1 MDFFVNLFS
10 SEFMP
15 HGHCYQ
21 WRPDILWT
29 HVISDGL
36 ITFSYAT
43 IPATLAM
50 FTAKRGDLEFR
61 GIFLLFASF
70 ILCCGATHALEIY
83 SVWEGAYRLT
93 GLMKAIT
100 AVVSLST
107 AVALVLMVPKALL
120 IPSPQQLH
128 VANIEL
134 RKESQ
139 QRLKV
144 EAELAE
150 QRKEQLFRTIVSA
163 IPSGM
168 LLLDKAGHVL
178 LANRAVSRIFGL
190 GSSEPTGAAV
200 DAVFPA
206 CFLDGF
212 NEKLKH
218 FFEGNGDEA
227 DFTGMIF
234 EGERADGQ
242 VIAGK
247 MGFTPIRWKDEDLVI
262 VNIVDIT
269 SSVRQNEAIRR
280 SNNRF
285 DRAVA
290 GTAEGLWEWDVSN
303 EQVWYSP
310 QFFKLL
316 EYEAREGGA
325 LDFWLDHTE
334 QSSRA
339 RLEHSLRGLSE
350 KEGEFQQEHRIRL
363 ASGEYR
369 WLLTRGR
376 GRTDGKHHFVSGSIS
391 DIHQRKMIE
400 VALERQNQFMETI
413 FENIRHGI
421 FVLDVTEDQD
431 LIFVAFNKAEEE
443 MTGVPFE
450 HARNKRVEEL
460 APEYFPLEVAQEI
473 RARYQTCLDRNDVYE
488 YTEMIPIKGR
498 ETWWLTRL
506 APVCNQTGEIY
517 RIIGSTSEITQIKQ
531 LEASVRDRE
540 EYLQKIID
548 FSLNGLFII
557 DLNTLKNTF
566 INPSFTRITGY
577 QREDLQDADLDFQSL
592 FHPSEREIMEDHFE
606 DVKRSERGSMMSM
619 EYRFRHKQG
628 HWIWCLSSNAV
639 FSYDENG
646 RPLEMIGTFIDI
658 TSIKEA
664 AQRLHESNQELEQ
677 FAFVASHD
685 LREPLRKVKSFAQLI
700 KKRYA
705 DGLPE
710 KALDYF
716 TRMMSATERMD
727 RLIEDLLSLSRVA
740 TNAREFSNHALD
752 DILDTVLQDLDIVIR
767 RKQAVIQREP
777 LPAINCDESQIYQ
790 LFTNLINNSLKYV
803 DEQRLPS
810 IYIRAVSESESFVIL
825 ELKDNGIGF
834 EQKDA
839 EQIFGI
845 FKRLHGR
852 DAYTG
857 SGIGLAICRKIVDR
871 HNGTIRAFGVPNQGA
886 RFEIRLPVH

>member
-1 MDFFVNLFS
+1 MDFFANLFS

-50 FTAKRGDLEFR
+50 FTAKRKDLEFR
-61 GIFLLFASF
+61 GIFLLFAAF

-93 GLMKAIT
+93 GLMKAVT
-100 AVVSLST
+100 AVISLAT
-107 AVALVLMVPKALL
+107 AVALIIMVPKALL

-128 VANIEL
+128 EANIEL

-144 EAELAE
+144 EAELSQ

-168 LLLDKAGHVL
+168 LLLDKAGRVL

-190 GSSEPTGAAV
+190 GDVEPTGTLV
-200 DAVFPA
+200 DAVLPNA
-206 CFLDGF
+206 FLSGF
-212 NEKLKH
+212 HEKLKL
-218 FFEGNGDEA
+218 FFESEGGESA
-227 DFTGMIF
+227 FSGVVF
-234 EGERADGQ
+234 EGAREDGQ
-242 VIAGK
+242 TLVSK
-247 MGFTPIRWKDEDLVI
+247 MGFTPIRWKNEDLVI

-269 SSVRQNEAIRR
+269 DSVRQNEAIRR

-290 GTAEGLWEWDVSN
+290 GTAEGLWEWDVLS

-316 EYEAREGGA
+316 AYEERAGGA
-325 LDFWLDHTE
+325 LDFWLDHTDH
-334 QSSRA
+334 SSRA

-350 KEGEFQQEHRIRL
+350 TEGEFQQEHRLRL
-363 ASGEYR
+363 RSGEYR
-369 WLLTRGR
+369 WFLTRGR
-376 GRTDGKHHFVSGSIS
+376 GRRDGPFHFVSGSIS

-400 VALERQNQFMETI
+400 MALERQNQFMETI
-413 FENIRHGI
+413 FANIRHGI

-431 LIFVAFNKAEEE
+431 LIFVAFNRAEEE

-450 HARNKRVEEL
+450 HARNKRIEEL

-473 RARYQTCLDRNDVYE
+473 RARYQTCFDRKDVYE

-498 ETWWLTRL
+498 QTWWLTRL
-506 APVCNQTGEIY
+506 APVLDQSGEVY

-531 LEASVRDRE
+531 LEASVRERE

-548 FSLNGLFII
+548 YSLNGLFII
-557 DLNTLKNTF
+557 ELETLKNTF

-577 QREDLQDADLDFQSL
+577 HREDLQDEGLDFMAL
-592 FHPSEREIMEDHFE
+592 FHPDERAVMDEHFE
-606 DVKRSERGSMMSM
+606 DVKRAERGAMRSM
-619 EYRFRHKQG
+619 EYRFRHKHG
-628 HWIWCLSSNAV
+628 HWIWCLSSDAV
-639 FSYDENG
+639 FSYDDAG
-646 RPLEMIGTFIDI
+646 RPVEMIGTFIDI

-664 AQRLHESNQELEQ
+664 TQRLHDSNQELEQ

-716 TRMMSATERMD
+716 NRMMSATERMD

-740 TNAREFSNHALD
+740 THAREFTTQSLD
-752 DILDTVLQDLDIVIR
+752 SVLDTVLQDLDILIR

-777 LPAINCDESQIYQ
+777 LPEIRCDEGQMYQ
-790 LFTNLINNSLKYV
+790 LFTNLISNSLKYV
-803 DEQRLPS
+803 DEQRIPA
-810 IYIRAVSESESFVIL
+810 IHIRAVPESQSYVVL
-825 ELKDNGIGF
+825 EFKDNGIGF
-834 EQKDA
+834 DQKDA

-852 DAYTG
+852 EAYPG

-871 HNGTIRAFGVPNQGA
+871 HNGSIRAFGLLNQGA
-886 RFEIRLPVH
+886 RFEIRLPIT